1 MDANEH
7 INNFNSF
14 LRVSKI
20 DELPQII
27 NILLGQLSLVG
38 PRPLQF
44 EYQKLYN
51 EEQLKRFN
59 VMPGITGWS
68 QINSKENTTTW
79 KKKFELD
86 IWYVENCSF
95 LLDLKIIFLTLKIL
109 SLSFQKNK
117 KSYESKN
124 LMVQL
129 NLNKFFNII
138 FYNFY
143 LNFYKIFWFIGINI
157 KRNTSFT

>member
-51 EEQLKRFN
+51 EVQLKSFN
-59 VMPGITGWS
+59 VLPGITGWS

-95 LLDLKIIFLTLKIL
+95 LLDLKIIFLTLKIV
-109 SLSFQKNK
+109 SLSFFKKNK
-117 KSYESKN
+117 KSYRIKE
-124 LMVQL
+124 
-129 NLNKFFNII
+129 FNGS
-138 FYNFY
+138 N
-143 LNFYKIFWFIGINI
+143 
-157 KRNTSFT
+157 